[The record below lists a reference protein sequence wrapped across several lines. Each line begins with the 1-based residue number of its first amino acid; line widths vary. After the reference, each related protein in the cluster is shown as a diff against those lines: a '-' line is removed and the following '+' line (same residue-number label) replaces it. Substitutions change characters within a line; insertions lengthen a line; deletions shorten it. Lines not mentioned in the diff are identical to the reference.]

1 MKRREFMA
9 LASWFIAC
17 PQLASG
23 QSSERKR
30 RIGLLS
36 PFSEQDNETQA
47 RLAAFKQLLDKLGW
61 TEGRNIQIDLRFSD
75 GNPERTRAAAA
86 ELIALAPDVLVA
98 YANPAVSALK
108 PLTRTIPIVFT
119 QVSAP
124 IESGFVSNL
133 AKPEGNVTGF
143 HSFEPSMGGKWLE
156 LLKEIAPRLRRVA
169 VVYDPNIAANV
180 AFLRAAEAA
189 SPSFGMAVTEA
200 PVRDGADIERAITSF
215 AHELD
220 GGLIL
225 APAPATFDRRDLI
238 IALAERFRLP
248 AVYSYRFL
256 IKSGGLASYGF
267 EGLEQFQAAATYV
280 DRILRGAKPAE
291 LPLQLPTKYQL
302 VINLR
307 AAKAIGLSVPEPL
320 LARADEVIE

>member
-1 MKRREFMA
+1 MRRREFMA
-9 LASWFIAC
+9 LASWFIAW

-36 PFSEQDNETQA
+36 PFSERDTETQA

-75 GNPERTRAAAA
+75 GNPERTRVAAA

-108 PLTRTIPIVFT
+108 PLTQAIPIVFT

-133 AKPEGNVTGF
+133 AKPEGNITGF

-156 LLKEIAPRLRRVA
+156 LLKEIAPRHRRVA

-200 PVRDGADIERAITSF
+200 PVRDGADIERAITAF
-215 AHELD
+215 AQELD
-220 GGLIL
+220 GGLIW
-225 APAPATFDRRDLI
+225 RRPQPHSIDVTSSSHWRSGSDCPPSI
-238 IALAERFRLP
+238 RIAFSSR
-248 AVYSYRFL
+248 
-256 IKSGGLASYGF
+256 
-267 EGLEQFQAAATYV
+267 AAAWRPMV
-280 DRILRGAKPAE
+280 SRALSNSRPLRPMSIESCVAQSR
-291 LPLQLPTKYQL
+291 L
-302 VINLR
+302 NFR
-307 AAKAIGLSVPEPL
+307 CSSRLSTNW
-320 LARADEVIE
+320 